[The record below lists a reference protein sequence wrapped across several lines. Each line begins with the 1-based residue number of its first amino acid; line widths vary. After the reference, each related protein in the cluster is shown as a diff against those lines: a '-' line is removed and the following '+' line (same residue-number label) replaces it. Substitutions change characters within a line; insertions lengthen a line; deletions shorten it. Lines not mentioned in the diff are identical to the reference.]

1 MRMRSAS
8 VRDFRSRLAELLE
21 GSEPVL
27 VTRHGKQVA
36 IVYPLRD
43 PAKVPMEVRRGIVD
57 SLARRFRVSDDL
69 QIRSSL
75 VERYKRDVDRTLIRE
90 NLRRTPEQRLR
101 TLQQMQ
107 RFATEV
113 RRAGRRR

>member
-1 MRMRSAS
+1 
-8 VRDFRSRLAELLE
+8 
-21 GSEPVL
+21 VL

-36 IVYPLRD
+36 IVYPLSD
-43 PAKVPMEVRRGIVD
+43 PAKVPIEVRRGIVD
-57 SLARRFRVSDDL
+57 SVARRFRVSDNP

-90 NLRRTPEQRLR
+90 NLRRSPEQRLR

-107 RFATEV
+107 RFASEV